1 MNFSTDIR
9 RAAVALIA
17 ILCVDTA
24 SAEQPTLKG
33 RFSKD
38 SIEVG
43 DHVEYIIDIEKD
55 RATEIGIPDFD
66 GNPTPEEQKRLREA
80 KRSMSTFEEYDD
92 DIFELIKEY
101 PIDTIKVDGRHLHL
115 RKRYVLAAMET
126 GRIPMRPTI
135 LYFEKNRELPDTLY
149 APDTLYLNVA
159 NFMELD
165 TTLFLKADPTSQQG
179 FGVDK
184 ELAAEMLRDEGIHSQ
199 KNLPFIFGEIRDYVT
214 YGAIGTIILGLLVW
228 LIVWYVRRLLSR
240 RATIIK
246 PDPKI
251 PPHVVAIKALEALK
265 HKKLWQNGKYKQYY
279 TALTDILRQY
289 IAGRWGVGALEMTTD
304 EIISAL
310 RDVDLPLDNRSNLV
324 SIMRT
329 ADMVKFAKAEPEAT
343 ENEDNFTYAYYFVE
357 NTKPMEVT
365 HNESKQEITIDTNIE
380 E

>member
-1 MNFSTDIR
+1 MNLSTNIR
-9 RAAVALIA
+9 RVVIALVC
-17 ILCVDTA
+17 ILSTQA
-24 SAEQPTLKG
+24 TLAERPTIEG

-43 DHVEYIIDIEKD
+43 DRVEYIIDIEKD
-55 RATEIGIPDFD
+55 RATEIGVPDFD
-66 GNPTPEEQKRLREA
+66 GNPTPEEQTKLREA
-80 KRSMSTFEEYDD
+80 KRSMSTFETYDE
-92 DIFELIKEY
+92 DIFELIEEY
-101 PIDTIKVDGRHLHL
+101 PLDTIKVDGRSLHL

-135 LYFEKNRELPDTLY
+135 LYFEKNRDLPDTLY

-159 NFMELD
+159 NFIELD

-179 FGVDK
+179 FGVDS
-184 ELAAEMLRDEGIHSQ
+184 ELASQMLRDDGIHTQ

-214 YGAIGTIILGLLVW
+214 YGAIGAIILGLIIW
-228 LIVWYVRRLLSR
+228 LAAWYIRRILSR
-240 RATIIK
+240 RATIVK
-246 PDPKI
+246 PGPKI

-279 TALTDILRQY
+279 TALTDILRVY

-304 EIISAL
+304 EIITAL
-310 RDVDLPLDNRSNLV
+310 REVELTLDSRSNLV

-329 ADMVKFAKAEPEAT
+329 ADMVKFAKAEPDAEQ
-343 ENEDNFTYAYYFVE
+343 NEDNFNMAYYFVE
-357 NTKPMEVT
+357 NTKPQT
-365 HNESKQEITIDTNIE
+365 DPANEGKQEITIDTNIE

>member
-1 MNFSTDIR
+1 MNLSTNIR
-9 RAAVALIA
+9 RVVIALVC
-17 ILCVDTA
+17 ILSTQA
-24 SAEQPTLKG
+24 TLAERPTIEG

-43 DHVEYIIDIEKD
+43 DRVEYIIDIEKD

-66 GNPTPEEQKRLREA
+66 GNPTPEEQKKLREA
-80 KRSMSTFEEYDD
+80 KRSMSTFETYDE
-92 DIFELIKEY
+92 DIFELIEEY
-101 PIDTIKVDGRHLHL
+101 PLDTIKVDGRSLHL

-135 LYFEKNRELPDTLY
+135 LYFEKNRDLPDTLY

-159 NFMELD
+159 NFIELD

-179 FGVDK
+179 FGVDS
-184 ELAAEMLRDEGIHSQ
+184 ELASQMLRDDGIHTQ

-214 YGAIGTIILGLLVW
+214 YGAIGAIILGLIIW
-228 LIVWYVRRLLSR
+228 LAAWYIRRILSR
-240 RATIIK
+240 RATIVK
-246 PDPKI
+246 PGPKI

-279 TALTDILRQY
+279 TALTDILRIY

-304 EIISAL
+304 EIITAL
-310 RDVDLPLDNRSNLV
+310 REVELTLDSRSNLV

-329 ADMVKFAKAEPEAT
+329 ADMVKFAKAEPDAEQ
-343 ENEDNFTYAYYFVE
+343 NEDNFNMAYYFVE
-357 NTKPMEVT
+357 NTKPQT
-365 HNESKQEITIDTNIE
+365 DPANEGKQEITIDTNIE